1 MQTPDKW
8 QMQNQANISKNN
20 GIYKQTYIHINKTK
34 TVQKKKVEEIDLS
47 SKGKQKCYQPFKNKT
62 NQNINWKTKPKQC
75 ANWGIKQ

>member
-1 MQTPDKW
+1 
-8 QMQNQANISKNN
+8 MQNQANISKNN

-62 NQNINWKTKPKQC
+62 NQKHKLENKTK
-75 ANWGIKQ
+75 AE

>member
-34 TVQKKKVEEIDLS
+34 IVQKIKYESGPTSD
-47 SKGKQKCYQPFKNKT
+47 GNQK
-62 NQNINWKTKPKQC
+62 
-75 ANWGIKQ
+75 